1 MIALLAAMVLA
12 LALGGAAAAQ
22 DTGADA
28 DGPRVIAALN
38 QNQISITANF
48 TGTEL
53 FVFGA
58 IARDVPRD
66 PDEADIGVVI
76 RITGPSGPLVVR
88 RKDRVAGI
96 WINAASET
104 VDVAP
109 SYYAIAATGEI
120 DRTISHTDDLRWRL
134 SLENA
139 LRLVAAQSEGEER
152 EAFLEAVARLKGQAG
167 LYAIQPGGVDLREGA
182 LFSARF
188 ALPANIVEGAYRAT
202 IFLTRDRAVI
212 DVYEADIDVAKA
224 GLERW
229 LFDLSRQQPLSYGLL
244 ALAVAVAAGFAASE
258 GFRLLRR

>member
-1 MIALLAAMVLA
+1 MIAQVAGFLAALLFGV
-12 LALGGAAAAQ
+12 AAAGAQ
-22 DTGADA
+22 GGEG

-48 TGTEL
+48 TGTEI

-58 IARDVPRD
+58 IAREGR
-66 PDEADIGVVI
+66 PDAEEPPLGLVI
-76 RITGPSGPLVVR
+76 RIAGPSGPLVVR
-88 RKDRVAGI
+88 RKDRVAGV
-96 WINAASET
+96 WVNAAAET

-109 SYYAIAATGEI
+109 TYYAIAATDEI
-120 DRTISHTDDLRWRL
+120 DRTISFTDDLRWRI

-152 EAFLEAVARLKGQAG
+152 DAFLDAVARLKGEAG
-167 LYAIQPGGVDLREGA
+167 LYVIQPGGVDLREDT

-188 ALPANIVEGAYRAT
+188 ALPANIVAGAYRAT

-229 LFDLSRQQPLSYGLL
+229 LFDLSRRPPRRWGGRGR
-244 ALAVAVAAGFAASE
+244 AGGRGGGGAGA
-258 GFRLLRR
+258 G